1 MVNPITDNLFE
12 LFKLNFAYSPSGKKV
27 LELVPKSDSGYLH
40 EKACETI
47 TLFGLNGDSEQAS
60 RPSSNVRH
68 LRITLLHHHYKQFEQ
83 FVRCFE
89 AGDVQ
94 AMRKEIADK
103 KLNEY
108 GFFQFILNKQYV
120 GI

>member
-1 MVNPITDNLFE
+1 M
-12 LFKLNFAYSPSGKKV
+12 
-27 LELVPKSDSGYLH
+27 PKSDSGYLH

-47 TLFGLNGDSEQAS
+47 TLFGLNGYSEQAS
-60 RPSSNVRH
+60 RPNKNVRD
-68 LRITLLHHHYKQFEQ
+68 LRITLLHHHYKQFEK

-94 AMRKEIADK
+94 AMRKEIAAK